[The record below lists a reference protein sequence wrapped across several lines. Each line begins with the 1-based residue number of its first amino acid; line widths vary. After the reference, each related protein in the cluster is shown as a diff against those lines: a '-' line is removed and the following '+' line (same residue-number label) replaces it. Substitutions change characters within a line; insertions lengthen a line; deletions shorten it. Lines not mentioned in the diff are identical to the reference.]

1 MVGALPQNLDSIEF
15 RAIGRQIIQIQAIL
29 GPLAPLLVYMV
40 APVDAGVVNQDD
52 SWDLVQLRH
61 NLVEERDYIIVRKV
75 YYADR

>member
-15 RAIGRQIIQIQAIL
+15 RAIGRQRIQIQAIL

-40 APVDAGVVNQDD
+40 ALVDAGVVNQDD

>member
-1 MVGALPQNLDSIEF
+1 
-15 RAIGRQIIQIQAIL
+15 
-29 GPLAPLLVYMV
+29 MV
-40 APVDAGVVNQDD
+40 ALVDAGVVNQDD